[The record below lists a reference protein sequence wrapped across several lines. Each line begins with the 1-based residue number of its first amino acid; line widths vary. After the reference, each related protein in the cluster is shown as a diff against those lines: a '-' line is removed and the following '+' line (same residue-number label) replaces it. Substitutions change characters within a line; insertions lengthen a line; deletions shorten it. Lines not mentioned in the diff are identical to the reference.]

1 MQKST
6 RYLKYLRAAR
16 SLGAGAR
23 AIAGATLGARAT
35 AGARGTAAKAGAATT
50 PRRSLS
56 NSGKAATTATMAKRI
71 NCKLNEF
78 SCNVIYVILHSII
91 YRHLQ
96 LRRCNESPSIILSII
111 KGVRNKNFRSVMK
124 CL

>member
-78 SCNVIYVILHSII
+78 SCNMIYVILHSII
-91 YRHLQ
+91 YHHL

-111 KGVRNKNFRSVMK
+111 KGVRNKNFCSVMR

>member
-1 MQKST
+1 MQKRT

-56 NSGKAATTATMAKRI
+56 NSGKATTTATMAKRI

-91 YRHLQ
+91 YRHL

-111 KGVRNKNFRSVMK
+111 KGVRNKNFCSVMR

>member
-91 YRHLQ
+91 YRHL

-111 KGVRNKNFRSVMK
+111 KGVRNKNFCSVMR